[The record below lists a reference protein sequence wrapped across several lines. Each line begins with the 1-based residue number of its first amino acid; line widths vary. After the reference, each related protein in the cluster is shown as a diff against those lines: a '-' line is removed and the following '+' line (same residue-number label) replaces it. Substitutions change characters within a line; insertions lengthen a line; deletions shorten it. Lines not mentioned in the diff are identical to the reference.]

1 MAQMTRTSKAVQMAG
16 GAPGTEVLERNET
29 FDHNSL
35 TGCPPMLPVQGH
47 ISLRG
52 LDEEG
57 NPASSDFEVSS
68 LKVTLLP
75 LK

>member
-1 MAQMTRTSKAVQMAG
+1 MAQMAGTSKAVQMAG
-16 GAPGTEVLERNET
+16 GASGTEVLERNET
-29 FDHNSL
+29 FNHNSL
-35 TGCPPMLPVQGH
+35 TGCPPMLPMQGH
-47 ISLRG
+47 ISLPG

-57 NPASSDFEVSS
+57 NPMLLDFEVSS